1 MIIKDSE
8 IFEKVEELKN
18 LYTNIMH
25 NQILRRRLFEVSIS
39 KDTWINIDELF
50 DNNHLYKI
58 NGYDPE
64 RIYLQIISL
73 VSFFKI
79 FKNEVVVFMKNMPAR
94 NIERMAQHDKILFKM
109 TLQAIDYNVNA
120 FADLVMNLFHSVTTA
135 DKKAHGQGKAI
146 YESFSQLQDTMR
158 SLVN

>member
-1 MIIKDSE
+1 MIIKDNE

-25 NQILRRRLFEVSIS
+25 NKSLRRRFLEASIS

-58 NGYDPE
+58 NGYDLE

-79 FKNEVVVFMKNMPAR
+79 FKNEVVAFMKNMPAR
-94 NIERMAQHDKILFKM
+94 NIESMPQQDKMVFKM
-109 TLQAIDYNVNA
+109 TLEAIDYNVNA
-120 FADLVMNLFHSVTTA
+120 FADLVMNLFHSAATA

-146 YESFSQLQDTMR
+146 YESFPQLQDIMR

>member
-8 IFEKVEELKN
+8 IFEKVEELKK

-25 NQILRRRLFEVSIS
+25 NQILRRRLLEVSIS

-64 RIYLQIISL
+64 RIYLQIICL

-79 FKNEVVVFMKNMPAR
+79 FKNEVVAFIKNMPAR
-94 NIERMAQHDKILFKM
+94 NIESMAQQDKILFKM
-109 TLQAIDYNVNA
+109 TLGAIDYNVNA
-120 FADLVMNLFHSVTTA
+120 FADLVMNLFHIATTA

-146 YESFSQLQDTMR
+146 YKSFPQLQDIMR

>member
-1 MIIKDSE
+1 MIIKDNE

-25 NQILRRRLFEVSIS
+25 NKSLRRRFLEASIS

-58 NGYDPE
+58 NGYDLE

-73 VSFFKI
+73 VYFFKI
-79 FKNEVVVFMKNMPAR
+79 FKNEVVAFMKNMPAR
-94 NIERMAQHDKILFKM
+94 NIERMAQQDKMLFKM
-109 TLQAIDYNVNA
+109 TLEAIDYNVNA
-120 FADLVMNLFHSVTTA
+120 FADLVMNLFHSATTA

-146 YESFSQLQDTMR
+146 YESFPQLQDIMR